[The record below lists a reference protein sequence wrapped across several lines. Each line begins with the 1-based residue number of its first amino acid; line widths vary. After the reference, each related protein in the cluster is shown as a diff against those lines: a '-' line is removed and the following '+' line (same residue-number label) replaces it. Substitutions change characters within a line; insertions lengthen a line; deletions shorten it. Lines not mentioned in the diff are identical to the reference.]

1 MEEERLKQITTKTQT
16 RSLTL
21 ELKSP
26 WSDGDTDS
34 RTMTFSFSSEQPV
47 ERWWG
52 NEVLSHEPDAA
63 DLSRLNNGAAFLWNH
78 DRDRVLGVVKAAE
91 IQSDRRGYCT
101 IRWSAEEEAQKYKR
115 QVDDGILSNVSFA
128 YSIEEVREIGDNF
141 IVTRWSPL
149 EVSLVSIPA
158 DPTVGVGRQFHSA
171 GGDLQVYQSSIEIKN
186 IEKTMEPENQIN
198 INEVRA
204 ESRQQE
210 RDRIAAITALGKR
223 HSLPEL
229 ADQMIEKG
237 TSLADARAAI
247 LDRIENRHQEPVAQP
262 VDPLGLSEKE
272 QKNYSI
278 IRAVKAFVDKDW
290 GKAGFELECSREIEK
305 KSGKSPSGFFVPVR
319 DLKVNLQAAS
329 DARSSMGVQQRAP
342 YNTGTPAAAGV
353 LIETQLD
360 SANFID
366 ILRNRPLVMQLGTR
380 MLTGLTGNLDIPR
393 RTGVSTAYWVAE
405 GSGPA
410 ESQGSFDLLQ
420 FRPKSLGVL
429 TAMTRLMMMQST
441 PDIESLVRDD
451 LAQVI
456 GLEIDRV
463 CIDGSGTAGQPRGI
477 LQTPGI
483 GSVALGTNGGP
494 INYDAIIDLETLIA
508 TANAD
513 VATLNYLTNAKVVG
527 ALKKLKSTT
536 GQYLWIGTDSGLS
549 PGTPGSIN
557 GYRVGRTNQ
566 VPANKSKGT
575 GTNLS
580 SMIYGNFRDLYV
592 AEWGILDLLPNPY
605 GSGYAAGNVEIRA
618 LQTLDVQ
625 VARASSFSAITDCA
639 A

>member
-1 MEEERLKQITTKTQT
+1 MLLEERLKKITTSPQT
-16 RSLTL
+16 RSHTL
-21 ELKSP
+21 ELREADP
-26 WSDGDTDS
+26 DN
-34 RTMTFSFSSEQPV
+34 RIMTFSFSSELPV

-52 NEVLSHEPDAA
+52 SEVLNHDAGAA
-63 DLSRLNNGAAFLWNH
+63 DLSRLNNGANFLWNH
-78 DRDRVLGVVKAAE
+78 DRDRVLGVVKSAW
-91 IQSDRRGYCT
+91 IDSDRRGYCT
-101 IRWSAEEEAQKYKR
+101 IRWSAREEAIEYKR
-115 QVDDGILSNVSFA
+115 EVEDGILSNVSFA
-128 YSIEEVREIGDNF
+128 YSIDAVKEVGDNF
-141 IVTRWSPL
+141 VVTRWSPL

-158 DPTVGVGRQFHSA
+158 DPTVGVGRQFHEPDCKSA
-171 GGDLQVYQSSIEIKN
+171 LYQSSIENKN
-186 IEKTMEPENQIN
+186 IEKIMEPEAQIN

-247 LDRIENRHQEPVAQP
+247 LDRIENRHQEPIAQP
-262 VDPLGLSEKE
+262 VDPLGLTEKE

-319 DLKVNLQAAS
+319 DLKVNLSAAET
-329 DARSSMGVQQRAP
+329 ARAAIGMQQRAP

-380 MLTGLTGNLDIPR
+380 MLTGLVGNLDIPR
-393 RTGVSTAYWVAE
+393 RTGTSTAYWVAE
-405 GSGPA
+405 NSGPP
-410 ESQGSFDLLQ
+410 ESQGSFDLLP
-420 FRPKSLGVL
+420 FRPKTLGVL
-429 TAMTRLMMMQST
+429 TAMTRLMMIQST
-441 PDIESLVRDD
+441 PDIEALVRDD

-463 CIDGSGTAGQPRGI
+463 CIDGSGTGGQPRGI